1 MQSFE
6 TARPGRLLR
15 WGRRAITV
23 VVIAAAVLLLLLQ
36 TSAGRKLVRDWLV
49 DLAEAH
55 TDLRVEI
62 AEVDYDFLPLAFRA
76 QNVRIATP
84 DASAQVEIGDVRLW
98 PSWSSLA
105 GQRAID
111 IGLLRQVDLSNV
123 RIAGAAQDDSFT
135 ASIAIGS
142 LSLSPRGGAL
152 VGEIHESATLSATIQ
167 GHPLTGRLSGAVAL
181 NSDAVEIHRLRF
193 DSSAGSTLE
202 VSGRIDNALEGARA
216 DLDFNGR
223 ATRDALDAWPLVA
236 DRIELPVGFAGRVSG
251 PVGQPGVAVH
261 VDVNGS
267 HGTRFD
273 RVSLLAKLV
282 VADRTLQIES
292 LQAESRQGHVEA
304 SGRVALP
311 TGSDGNLDVVFRDV
325 DLRTLLSGTDRPA
338 AMLLAGTL
346 AGRATLAW
354 PRLELNAL
362 RALVSVRAQSARAS
376 GTDGTIRV
384 ELTDGRYHLRH
395 DVTALAIR
403 ASGELSG
410 RVSSDDFGRS
420 TVSGDVTLRTAGLAR
435 SLESI
440 HRIWRLPAAT
450 TAFDVDGEAHAR
462 LSISGTAGSPSIDA
476 TVDASRLAIRS
487 GPLWTARLGLHVGDD
502 LVSVSGLDLSE
513 GGNRLQAS
521 ASIDRRTRRLTGTVA
536 ADLTEV
542 DSYLARFG
550 DLATRVRAVQA
561 TATLGGTLDRPEIVA
576 QGTVSDLTWQDA
588 ALGTLPFSAQIA
600 GRELHITATAPALAT
615 VLNVTTILES
625 PWPYRAT
632 LATTRASVPAVAG
645 LAPALASIPADGTI
659 SLAAQASGNLNRLRD
674 SVATCEVS
682 SLTVQAGTSSVALEG
697 PATLAWSPTTAS
709 LSTLV
714 LATGQTRLVMSG
726 AVSEAGQ
733 HLRADVSLDG
743 RADDIAPLVSL
754 FHVDIPKTSG
764 SLHVRAAWD
773 SSRQH
778 PLEGD
783 AVVGPLTVSFSDTT
797 VFDVS
802 SSFRIRD
809 GVVALDTLDASSS
822 AASLGGSGELPLGL
836 VRPFLPEWAWR
847 SPSPVDRPA
856 RFEGRFEV
864 SAHEALKPFVSLE
877 NDTSVSGTVSGAV
890 TLESSTLRLADSRG
904 RVHLETSSVSI
915 GGVSVT
921 LSSPDD
927 FTLGDGRLDVPDV
940 TIASRATRLLVGGR
954 IHLSTAAPSVDL
966 AVNGT
971 TDLRPASAF
980 LPFAVVGTAAT
991 AVRITGPLA
1000 QPALEGEITL
1010 QDAGLLIREP
1020 RLALTDISGVIR
1032 AGSGPIAIGPLTG
1045 HANGGSLG
1053 IEGTF
1058 GSRPEERQLRATLS
1072 DVDLELLD
1080 GLQTLFGADIA
1091 WHAAGPARGVRGKVV
1106 VAEGTYREPFSLAL
1120 ELMNALK
1127 RRSATPTDG
1136 RSRFGQTVPVEVSIT
1151 TAEDVHVDDS
1161 TARVDVGV
1169 DLLMKGTLDKPA
1181 LGGELRAREGG
1192 EILVG
1197 ANVYRLLEGQVSFR
1211 DPARIV
1217 PSIAVLAETRVGEY
1231 DVALDISG
1239 NTDRVFT
1246 RITST
1251 PPLAQRDLVALLATG
1266 RADPLGA
1273 TSASRGATDQALAN
1287 VSGNAL
1293 ALAGRVMG
1301 FDAVRIG
1308 NTDLE
1313 LVSSDIAPTTR
1324 LSVSKMLG
1332 PRVELVYS
1340 QALEENNVAWVI
1352 ILRPARTFQFRMTA
1366 RDDDS
1371 LSFEFRQELSL
1382 FDRRV
1387 RPQAVE
1393 KPEALRVAAVR
1404 VRDRSTQADLPH
1416 VRQRLK
1422 LTEGD
1427 RFTLDRWHD
1436 DRGRLERYFRDTRHW
1451 NAQVRATR
1459 RLVNGRVELDYE
1471 VAPGPLSVLVIRGS
1485 DLPSGVID
1493 RMREAWT
1500 PSVYDEFLRDDLR
1513 QIALEHLVERG
1524 YVQPAIAVTVEESL
1538 EAGEKIVS
1546 VDIDRGRSY
1555 ERTLVFSGNRAIS
1568 SSELSDFLDA
1578 QGLGLRVWLD
1588 ANAASTALTSLYHSR
1603 SFLAARVTVGAV
1615 DLTSNV
1621 ARLPIAVDEGPE
1633 FSLGAIAVAGNA
1645 ARDTAGVLGALSVKP
1660 GAKYQADT
1668 ERTIR
1673 QEVER
1678 AYLKEGFNEIHV
1690 ETRTEVHRD
1699 TATVALTLQ
1708 LDEGPRQVVRDVEVT
1723 GSRPRDLAGVE
1734 RALGITPGTPADLEA
1749 WEAGR
1754 LRVYELGRFRSVELT
1769 PEPVGP
1775 SLPSPE
1781 EPQVAEQPV
1790 RAHAEL
1796 DEWSGVRLRY
1806 GLLLELLPQPASEGR
1821 AYSPGGAI
1829 DVQQR
1834 NAFGR
1839 NLTLGLG
1846 ASYTTDGLDARMLMA
1861 RPRLFGLPGVTSVYL
1876 SRSTDTEAD
1885 DTFHAENVERGVVAE
1900 HRTRVG
1906 AHIDLAYSYRFET
1919 QDVRLAALQEADQPT
1934 LDIDGRIGRLNATF
1948 AYDSRN
1954 SLFDA
1959 RRGWLHSSSFDY
1971 GATLLGSRIDFT
1983 RYVGQQLQYVPIGPV
1998 TIATGIRIGLLDPSA
2013 PDINLLDLRF
2023 DAGGGSTVRGYRQ
2036 DELSA
2041 DTFFGAPLGGNALL
2055 LLNAELRFHT
2065 PLSIPLGG
2073 SRMRIGGA
2081 VFADAGNTFTTIGDL
2096 SLGELAAGLGF
2107 GVRFDSP
2114 IGLLRV
2120 DLGFPVPRP
2129 SGSPRYRWHFG
2140 IGQAF

>member
-1 MQSFE
+1 M
-6 TARPGRLLR
+6 A
-15 WGRRAITV
+15 V
-23 VVIAAAVLLLLLQ
+23 VVIAAAVFLLLLQ
-36 TSAGRKLVRDWLV
+36 TSAARKLVRDWLI

-62 AEVDYDFLPLAFRA
+62 AEVDYDLLPLAFRA
-76 QNVRIATP
+76 HNVRISAP
-84 DASAQVEIGDVRLW
+84 DASAHIDIGDVQLW
-98 PSWSSLA
+98 SSWSSLA
-105 GQRAID
+105 SQRAID
-111 IGLLRQVDLSNV
+111 MSSLRQVVLSNV
-123 RIAGAAQDDSFT
+123 QIVGAAEGDSFT
-135 ASIAIGS
+135 GSIAIGS
-142 LSLSPRGGAL
+142 LSLSPRGRGL
-152 VGEIHESATLSATIQ
+152 FGEIQEPATLSATIQ

-181 NSDAVEIHRLRF
+181 NGDTFEVQRLRF

-202 VSGRIDNALEGARA
+202 VSGRIDNAQESPRF
-216 DLDFNGR
+216 DLDVNGR
-223 ATRDALDAWPLVA
+223 ATRDALNAWPHVA

-251 PVGQPGVAVH
+251 PVGQPRVAVH

-267 HGTRFD
+267 HGTRLD
-273 RVSLLAKLV
+273 RVSLLANLV
-282 VADRTLQIES
+282 VADRTLQIDS

-304 SGRVALP
+304 TGRVALP
-311 TGSDGNLDVVFRDV
+311 PGSDGNLEVVFRDV
-325 DLRTLLSGTDRPA
+325 DARTLLSGTDAPA
-338 AMLLAGTL
+338 AMLVGGSL
-346 AGRATLAW
+346 AGRATLEW

-362 RALVSVRAQSARAS
+362 RALVSVRASRARTS
-376 GTDGTIRV
+376 GTEGTIHAA
-384 ELTDGRYHLRH
+384 LTDGRYHLRH
-395 DVTALAIR
+395 DLTALAIR
-403 ASGELSG
+403 ASGELRG
-410 RVSSDDFGRS
+410 LVSSDDFGRS
-420 TVSGDVTLRTAGLAR
+420 TVSGDVTLRTAALAR

-440 HRIWRLPAAT
+440 QRIWRLPAPI

-462 LSISGTAGSPSIDA
+462 LSISGTAARPSIDA
-476 TVDASRLAIRS
+476 TLDASRLAIGS
-487 GPLWTARLGLHVGDD
+487 GPQWTARLGLHVGDD
-502 LVSVSGLDLSE
+502 LVNVSAFDASE
-513 GGNRLQAS
+513 GGNHLQAS

-536 ADLTEV
+536 ADLTDVE
-542 DSYLARFG
+542 SHLARSG
-550 DLATRVRAVQA
+550 DLMTRTSAVQA
-561 TATLGGTLDRPEIVA
+561 IATLGGTLDRPEIVA
-576 QGTVSDLTWQDA
+576 HGTVSDLTWQDA
-588 ALGTLPFSAQIA
+588 ALGTLPFSAQTV
-600 GRELHITATAPALAT
+600 GRELHVTVTAPRLST
-615 VLNVTTILES
+615 VLTVATILES

-632 LATTRASVPAVAG
+632 LATTHASVPAVAS
-645 LAPALASIPADGTI
+645 LAPAFASIPADGTV

-682 SLTVQAGTSSVALEG
+682 ALTMQTGTSTVALEG
-697 PATLAWSPTTAS
+697 PVTLAWSPTTAS
-709 LSTLV
+709 MSTLV

-726 AVSEAGQ
+726 AMSEAGQ
-733 HLRADVSLDG
+733 HVRADVSLDG
-743 RADDIAPLVSL
+743 LADDIAPLASL
-754 FHVDIPKTSG
+754 FHLDIPKTSG

-773 SSRQH
+773 NSRQH
-778 PLEGD
+778 PIEGD
-783 AVVGPLTVSFSDTT
+783 AQVGPLTVSFSDTT
-797 VFDVS
+797 IFDVS

-809 GVVALDTLDASSS
+809 GVVALETLDVSKG
-822 AASLGGSGELPLGL
+822 AASLRGSGEVPLGL
-836 VRPFLPEWAWR
+836 TRPFLPEWAWR

-856 RFEGRFEV
+856 RFEGQFEF
-864 SAHEALKPFVSLE
+864 SADEALKPFVSQE
-877 NDTSVSGTVSGAV
+877 NDAPVSGTVRGGV
-890 TLESSTLRLADSRG
+890 KLESSTPSLAGLRG
-904 RVHLETSSVSI
+904 HVHLETSSVSI
-915 GGVSVT
+915 GDVAVT
-921 LSSPDD
+921 LSSADD
-927 FTLGDGRLDVPDV
+927 FTLGDGRLDVPEV
-940 TIASRATRLLVGGR
+940 TIASPATRLLVGGR
-954 IHLSTAAPSVDL
+954 IDLSTPVPSVDL
-966 AVNGT
+966 TVNGT

-980 LPFAVVGTAAT
+980 LPFAVVGTANT
-991 AVRITGPLA
+991 AVRIAGPIQ
-1000 QPALEGEITL
+1000 QPALEGEIAL
-1010 QDAGLLIREP
+1010 RDAGLLIREP

-1032 AGSGPIAIGPLTG
+1032 LGSGPIAVGPLTG
-1045 HANGGSLG
+1045 HANGGSLTV
-1053 IEGTF
+1053 EGTF
-1058 GSRPEERQLRATLS
+1058 GSRPEEHQLRVTLS
-1072 DVDLELLD
+1072 DVDVDLFD

-1091 WHAAGPARGVRGKVV
+1091 WRGAGPARGVRGKVIV
-1106 VAEGTYREPFSLAL
+1106 TEGTYREPFSLAV

-1127 RRSATPTDG
+1127 RTSAPTDG
-1136 RSRFGQTVPVEVSIT
+1136 RSRFGATVPVEVSIS
-1151 TAEDVHVDDS
+1151 TAEDVHIDDS

-1169 DLLMKGTLDKPA
+1169 DLLVKGTLGEPA

-1197 ANVYRLLEGQVSFR
+1197 ANVYRLVEGQVAFR

-1217 PSIAVLAETRVGEY
+1217 PSIDVLAETRVGEY

-1239 NTDRVFT
+1239 NTDRVST

-1251 PPLAQRDLVALLATG
+1251 PPLPQRDLVALLATG

-1273 TSASRGATDQALAN
+1273 TPASRGATDQALAT

-1340 QALEENNVAWVI
+1340 QALEKNNVAWVI
-1352 ILRPARTFQFRMTA
+1352 ILRPARTLQFRMTA

-1387 RPQAVE
+1387 RPQAGQ
-1393 KPEALRVAAVR
+1393 KPAALRVAAVR
-1404 VRDRSTQADLPH
+1404 VRDRSTQADLPQLK
-1416 VRQRLK
+1416 QRLK

-1427 RFTLDRWHD
+1427 RFSLDRWHA

-1459 RLVNGRVELDYE
+1459 RLVDGRVELDYE
-1471 VAPGPLSVLVIRGS
+1471 AAPGPLSVLVIRGS
-1485 DLPSGVID
+1485 SLPKGVID
-1493 RMREAWT
+1493 RMRDAWT
-1500 PSVYDEFLRDDLR
+1500 LSVYDEFLRDDLR
-1513 QIALEHLVERG
+1513 QIALEHLVG
-1524 YVQPAIAVTVEESL
+1524 DDYVQPAITVTVEESL
-1538 EAGEKIVS
+1538 AAGEKIAT
-1546 VDIDRGRSY
+1546 VDIDRGRAY
-1555 ERTLVFSGNRAIS
+1555 DRHLVFSGNRALS
-1568 SSELSDFLDA
+1568 SSELRDFLEA

-1588 ANAASTALTSLYHSR
+1588 AKAASTALTGLYHSR
-1603 SFLAARVTVGAV
+1603 SFLAARVTVSAV
-1615 DLTSNV
+1615 ELTNNV
-1621 ARLPIAVDEGPE
+1621 AQLSIVVDEGPE
-1633 FSLGAIAVAGNA
+1633 FSLGTIAVAGNA
-1645 ARDTAGVLGALSVKP
+1645 ARDTADVLGGLSVKP

-1668 ERTIR
+1668 ERTVR

-1690 ETRTEVHRD
+1690 ETRTDVNRD
-1699 TATVALTLQ
+1699 TAIVALTLK
-1708 LDEGPRQVVRDVEVT
+1708 LDEGPRQVVRGVEVT
-1723 GSRPRDLAGVE
+1723 GSRPRDVGGVE
-1734 RALGITPGTPADLEA
+1734 RALGITPGTPADLET

-1769 PEPVGP
+1769 PEPIGP
-1775 SLPSPE
+1775 TLPSPE
-1781 EPQVAEQPV
+1781 EPHVTEQPV

-1806 GLLLELLPQPASEGR
+1806 GLLLESLPQPASDDR
-1821 AYSPGGAI
+1821 TYSPGGAI

-1876 SRSTDTEAD
+1876 SRSADVEAND
-1885 DTFHAENVERGVVAE
+1885 NFRAENLERGMVAE

-1906 AHIDLAYSYRFET
+1906 ARIDLAYGYRFET
-1919 QDVRLAALQEADQPT
+1919 QDVRLAALQEAEQPT

-1971 GATLLGSRIDFT
+1971 GANALGSRIGFT
-1983 RYVGQQLQYVPIGPV
+1983 RYVGQQLQYLPIGPV
-1998 TIATGIRIGLLDPSA
+1998 TIASGIRVGLLDPNA

-2041 DTFFGAPLGGNALL
+2041 DTFFEVPLGGNALL
-2055 LLNAELRFHT
+2055 LLNAELRFRT
-2065 PLSIPLGG
+2065 PLSVPVGS

-2081 VFADAGNTFTTIGDL
+2081 VFADAGNTFTTIRDL
-2096 SLGELAAGLGF
+2096 SLSDLAAGIGF
-2107 GVRFDSP
+2107 GVRLDSP

-2129 SGSPRYRWHFG
+2129 SGSPRARWHFG